1 MTNEYSKILRELRGS
16 KTQQEI
22 ADAIGVSLSTY
33 QKYEQ
38 GTRRPKDIIKIKIS
52 EYYNTEI
59 SKIFY

>member
-38 GTRRPKDIIKIKIS
+38 GSRRPKDIIKVKIS
-52 EYYNTEI
+52 EYYDTEI